1 MFWEGYRGDGLV
13 FTMLKLNENIL
24 LTEIKTNMTVEKTKY
39 IFVASELTE
48 IKIKVICGHF
58 ILFMVYYS

>member
-1 MFWEGYRGDGLV
+1 MFWEGYRGDRGEFSL
-13 FTMLKLNENIL
+13 LKLNENIL
-24 LTEIKTNMTVEKTKY
+24 LHEIKTNMTAEKTKY